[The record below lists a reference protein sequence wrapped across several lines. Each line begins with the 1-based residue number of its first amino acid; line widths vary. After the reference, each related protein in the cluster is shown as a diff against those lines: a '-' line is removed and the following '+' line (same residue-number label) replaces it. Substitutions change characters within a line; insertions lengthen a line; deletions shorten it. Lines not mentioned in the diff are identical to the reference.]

1 MVSPMFN
8 FSRFFPVLQAAVFV
22 LGTAAVASAQPGAPQ
37 NLSATV
43 SGSNVTLTWSP
54 PAGGGA
60 AGYVVEASLTPGG
73 PVIASLSVAG
83 TTLFVPAVPTGTY
96 YVRVRAANGLATSN
110 EITVAVGTSG
120 CPAPPLPP
128 ALRVRSAG
136 LLATVSWGSGGGCAP
151 TSYTLFAGSAP
162 GLSDIAVVN
171 AGGQLGLSATA
182 PAGTYF
188 VRVLGT
194 NAFGSAVSQEL
205 TLRVAPNA
213 ESDTLNPSEA
223 VRLARQMLRSGT
235 YQAAMTWADPT
246 INLDLYL
253 ATPGCPAFP
262 PTSCT
267 LASSTSTN
275 TNSETVTQGVTAGQ
289 NLELWVANFS
299 NRTTTFT
306 IFSTIDGAAALS
318 APASEPTATSAT
330 PPPQDE

>member
-1 MVSPMFN
+1 MLNLFRLPS
-8 FSRFFPVLQAAVFV
+8 VLLGAVCVLAVAA
-22 LGTAAVASAQPGAPQ
+22 TASAQPGAPQ

-60 AGYVVEASLTPGG
+60 SGYVVEASLTPGG
-73 PVIASLSVAG
+73 PIIATLSVAG
-83 TTLFVPAVPTGTY
+83 TTLFVPNVPTGTY
-96 YVRVRAANGLATSN
+96 FVRVRAANGVATSN
-110 EITVAVGTSG
+110 EVTVAVGTSG

-136 LLATVSWGSGGGCAP
+136 LLATVSWASGGGCAP

-171 AGGQLGLSATA
+171 AGGQLGLSANA

-194 NAFGSAVSQEL
+194 NAFGSALSQEL

-213 ESDTLNPSEA
+213 ESDTLNPNEA
-223 VRLARQMLRSGT
+223 VRLPRQLLRSGT
-235 YQAAMTWADPT
+235 YQAAMTWGDPT
-246 INLDLYL
+246 INLDLYI
-253 ATPGCPAFP
+253 ASPGCASFP
-262 PTSCT
+262 PTGCA

-275 TNSETVTQGVTAGQ
+275 SNSETVALAVNAGQ
-289 NLELWVANFS
+289 TLELWVGNFS

-306 IFSTIDGAAALS
+306 IFSTLDGAAALS
-318 APASEPTATSAT
+318 APASQGAGIYVTQQ
-330 PPPQDE
+330 PQDE